1 MGEMDHK
8 DSYCCDECCEGNMRV
23 LGAGL
28 DGAGKAS
35 RRSYIML
42 GRT

>member
-28 DGAGKAS
+28 DGAGKGFQEELYHV
-35 RRSYIML
+35 R
-42 GRT
+42 